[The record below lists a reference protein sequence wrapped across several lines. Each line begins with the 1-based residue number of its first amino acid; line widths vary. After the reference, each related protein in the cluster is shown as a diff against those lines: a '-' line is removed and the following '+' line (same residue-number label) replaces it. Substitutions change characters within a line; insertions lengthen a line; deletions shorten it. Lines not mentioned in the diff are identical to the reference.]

1 VPIEGSA
8 LFRKNVSFD
17 DYPCDDKHG
26 NGDNYLRT
34 KLNVSSKAAVSHCR
48 YLPCVRC
55 LFSLNTALAIPRI
68 DAARGA
74 SFLKLLV

>member
-26 NGDNYLRT
+26 NGTPTICAPNSML
-34 KLNVSSKAAVSHCR
+34 V
-48 YLPCVRC
+48 
-55 LFSLNTALAIPRI
+55 
-68 DAARGA
+68 
-74 SFLKLLV
+74 LKLLFRIAVIFLVFAAYSPLTLRSQFQESTPLAVRHS